1 MQKKKIIPISPKT
14 SIGFKCGECLHFS
27 RLAKFEKPCSFL
39 GIKAFA
45 NAPSC
50 FTPDVFKLQ
59 KTNPDIIYQIGN
71 IMKDFTSAQARVLI
85 ALLRSTRA
93 QEKFYNLKFGQ
104 PVYFC
109 LSNNYLSNYFIGF
122 VVGVASQGEEQV
134 YVSSNLGKK
143 QRSSPMLGSFIRDR
157 VLTISEFKKRK
168 KDLIAQ
174 GKIQDPKKLFT
185 PSELVKAKP
194 EDYEIPNMETAP
206 KDWLDKLDTAKI
218 KKRPKRELDGT
229 LSFKL

>member
-14 SIGFKCGECLHFS
+14 SIGFKCGECLHFN

-71 IMKDFTSAQARVLI
+71 IMKDFTSAEARILI
-85 ALLRSTRA
+85 ALLRSTRT
-93 QEKFYNLKFGQ
+93 QEKYYKLKFGQ

-109 LSNNYLSNYFIGF
+109 LSNDYLSNYFRGF

-134 YVSSNLGKK
+134 YISSNLGKT
-143 QRSSPMLGSFIRDR
+143 QRANPMLGSFIRDR
-157 VLTISEFKKRK
+157 VLTLTEFKKRK
-168 KDLIAQ
+168 KELIKA
-174 GKIQDPKKLFT
+174 GKVQDPKKIFT
-185 PSELVKAKP
+185 PTKLTKDNAD
-194 EDYEIPNMETAP
+194 DYEIPSIETAP
-206 KDWLDKLDTAKI
+206 KEWLDKLDTAKI
-218 KKRPKRELDGT
+218 KKKPKRDLDGT